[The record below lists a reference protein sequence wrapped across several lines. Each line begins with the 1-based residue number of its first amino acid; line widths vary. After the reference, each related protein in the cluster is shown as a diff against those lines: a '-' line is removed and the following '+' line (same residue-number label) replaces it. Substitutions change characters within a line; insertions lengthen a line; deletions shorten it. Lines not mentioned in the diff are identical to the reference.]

1 MDSPLDLKFKRLMRT
16 YFPGKKEKINPKY
29 ITKMSQPY
37 LFKQI
42 KLQKGYSKKKI
53 SKKKFSE
60 SPNIL
65 FIKLKNSHKAYTN
78 KGFKLNHFSPKTVS
92 SNSIKDIKLASTDI
106 LQDKTFYK
114 LDQNQFCINSLIN
127 QLKENKNGRNHVIN
141 IRRNISELDLNKLC
155 NLKLTPVKEKK
166 NLIVQT
172 RKTKFALLTNLYHK
186 YSSTSSGSIKKN
198 KDDSMIDK
206 YYKKVNSDDEL
217 KKENSQ
223 FYLTYYNPDLIYNFN
238 NIYKRN
244 LNFPGNQKNNN
255 NIINKDNKIHINC
268 LMSKINSK
276 INTKKIFPNINGK
289 TIYNLQKDN
298 TYMRIQN
305 LDNIFY
311 EIMKK

>member
-1 MDSPLDLKFKRLMRT
+1 M
-16 YFPGKKEKINPKY
+16 
-29 ITKMSQPY
+29 
-37 LFKQI
+37 
-42 KLQKGYSKKKI
+42 
-53 SKKKFSE
+53 
-60 SPNIL
+60 
-65 FIKLKNSHKAYTN
+65 
-78 KGFKLNHFSPKTVS
+78 
-92 SNSIKDIKLASTDI
+92 
-106 LQDKTFYK
+106 
-114 LDQNQFCINSLIN
+114 
-127 QLKENKNGRNHVIN
+127 
-141 IRRNISELDLNKLC
+141 
-155 NLKLTPVKEKK
+155 
-166 NLIVQT
+166 QT

-223 FYLTYYNPDLIYNFN
+223 FYLTYYNPNLIYNFN

>member
-1 MDSPLDLKFKRLMRT
+1 M
-16 YFPGKKEKINPKY
+16 
-29 ITKMSQPY
+29 
-37 LFKQI
+37 
-42 KLQKGYSKKKI
+42 
-53 SKKKFSE
+53 
-60 SPNIL
+60 
-65 FIKLKNSHKAYTN
+65 
-78 KGFKLNHFSPKTVS
+78 
-92 SNSIKDIKLASTDI
+92 ASTDI

-223 FYLTYYNPDLIYNFN
+223 FYLTYYNPNLIYNFN

>member
-1 MDSPLDLKFKRLMRT
+1 M
-16 YFPGKKEKINPKY
+16 
-29 ITKMSQPY
+29 
-37 LFKQI
+37 
-42 KLQKGYSKKKI
+42 
-53 SKKKFSE
+53 
-60 SPNIL
+60 
-65 FIKLKNSHKAYTN
+65 
-78 KGFKLNHFSPKTVS
+78 
-92 SNSIKDIKLASTDI
+92 ASTDI

-223 FYLTYYNPDLIYNFN
+223 FYLTYYNPNLIYNFN

-255 NIINKDNKIHINC
+255 NIINKDNKI
-268 LMSKINSK
+268 
-276 INTKKIFPNINGK
+276 
-289 TIYNLQKDN
+289 
-298 TYMRIQN
+298 
-305 LDNIFY
+305 
-311 EIMKK
+311 